1 MKETPIALDDIAT
14 LNALANGIIPPD
26 ETDGGAGM
34 VFAGLGAADK
44 FRKGIN
50 AEIYAEG
57 LHTAASLAKEKFGRA
72 VGELNPEEINKL
84 LHQLHDASPAFFK
97 QLRMDVNA
105 AYLSDPGVWQRIGFP
120 GPSTESGGY
129 PDFDQPQ
136 TKHDATSYSSSKRIE
151 PMNSPAPLPAV
162 QSFLAKPAKMLIGNQ
177 WCDAASGEWIE
188 SPDPATGKAIGKF
201 PAGAKMDVDRAVS
214 AARRAFNG
222 SWRKMTPYD
231 RGRLLFKAAALIEKH
246 GEELAQLI
254 TLENG
259 KPLWEARKEVGTAV
273 GWTEYY
279 AGWTTKML
287 GDTIPVSLPGQF
299 LNYTIREPLGI
310 VAGITPP
317 NYPLTM
323 PLYKAAPAL
332 ATGNTV
338 ILKPSEDTSL
348 VALRLAELFLEAGLP
363 EGVFNVVTG
372 YGETAGAALAEH
384 DDVDKI
390 TFTGSTEV
398 GRYLLKAAAGNLKK
412 VSLEL
417 GGKSPNIV
425 FADADLEAALKGV
438 FMGIFFCQGEICSA
452 GSRLFVEEIIYDK
465 FVEQLAGMAKTV
477 RLGHGLDPET
487 KMGPL
492 VSRNQQQRVLDYV
505 RLGKEAKASVAA
517 GGKSP
522 DGALSGG
529 FFVEP
534 TVFSGVTNDMRIAR
548 EEIFGPVVCALPF
561 KDLPDAIQKGNDTP
575 FGLAAGVW
583 TRDLRKAHQAA
594 AALEAGT
601 VWVNCYNAFDNAS
614 PWGGFKQSGW
624 GREKGP
630 YGLDLFTQIKSVVI
644 NYT

>member
-1 MKETPIALDDIAT
+1 MTETHLTLDDIVA
-14 LNALANGIIPPD
+14 LAALANGIIPAD
-26 ETDGGAGM
+26 ARDAGAAAVQAGAGI
-34 VFAGLGAADK
+34 AERARHGASGAL
-44 FRKGIN
+44 
-50 AEIYAEG
+50 YVEG
-57 LHTAASLAKEKFGRA
+57 LSAAAVVAQEKFGRV
-72 VGELNPEEINKL
+72 VGSLAPAEIADL
-84 LHQLHDASPAFFK
+84 LHALAESSPAFFR
-97 QLRMDVNA
+97 QLRADTCA
-105 AYLSDPGVWQRIGFP
+105 LYLSDAGVWQRIGFP
-120 GPSTESGGY
+120 GPSAAGGGY

-136 TKHDATSYSSSKRIE
+136 TQRI
-151 PMNSPAPLPAV
+151 PTMTTPTPLPAV
-162 QSFLAKPAKMLIGNQ
+162 QAFLAKPAKMLIGSQ
-177 WCDAASGEWIE
+177 WLGAASGETID
-188 SPDPATGKAIGKF
+188 SLDPATGKVIGKF
-201 PAGAKMDVDRAVS
+201 PTGSAADADLAVR
-214 AARRAFNG
+214 AARRAFHG
-222 SWRKMTPYD
+222 AWRKITPYE
-231 RGRLLFKAAALIEKH
+231 RGRLLFKAAALIEQNA
-246 GEELAQLI
+246 EELAQLI

-273 GWTEYY
+273 SWTEYY
-279 AGWTTKML
+279 AGWTTKLL
-287 GDTIPVSLPGQF
+287 GETIPVSLPGQF
-299 LNYTIREPLGI
+299 LNYTTREPLGV

-323 PLYKAAPAL
+323 PLYKAVPAL

-338 ILKPSEDTSL
+338 IIKPSEDTSL
-348 VALRLAELFLEAGLP
+348 VALRLGELFLAAGLP

-372 YGETAGAALAEH
+372 YGETAGAALANH

-390 TFTGSTEV
+390 TFTGSTDV
-398 GRYLLKAAAGNLKK
+398 GRLLLKAAAGNLKK

-452 GSRLFVEEIIYDK
+452 GSRVFVEDSIYEE
-465 FVEQLAGMAKTV
+465 FTAQLAAMAKAV
-477 RLGHGLDPET
+477 KLGHGLDPET

-492 VSRNQQQRVLDYV
+492 VSRGQQERVLDYI
-505 RLGKEAKASVAA
+505 RIGTEEKARVLS
-517 GGKSP
+517 GG
-522 DGALSGG
+522 GAPNGELAGG

-534 TVFSGVTNDMRIAR
+534 TLFTGVNNDMRIAR

-561 KDLPDAIQKGNDTP
+561 KDLPDAIAQGNDSP

-583 TRDLRKAHQAA
+583 TRDIRKAHQVA

-630 YGLDLFTQIKSVVI
+630 YGLDLFTQIKSVII

>member
-1 MKETPIALDDIAT
+1 MNPPPLTLDDIAA
-14 LNALANGIIPPD
+14 LSALANGIIPAD
-26 ETDGGAGM
+26 ERDA
-34 VFAGLGAADK
+34 GAAAVHAGVSIAGRIRDSW
-44 FRKGIN
+44 N
-50 AEIYAEG
+50 SPLYLDG
-57 LHTAASLAKEKFGRA
+57 LKTADRLAREQFSRA
-72 VGELNPEEINKL
+72 VGALSPPEIHTL
-84 LHQLHDASPAFFK
+84 LGTLADAAPLFFR
-97 QLRMDVNA
+97 QLRADVA
-105 AYLSDPGVWQRIGFP
+105 ALYLSDSGVSQRIGFP
-120 GPSTESGGY
+120 GPSSESGGY

-136 TKHDATSYSSSKRIE
+136 PQRTVSSQAH
-151 PMNSPAPLPAV
+151 PAMNTPPILPAV
-162 QSFLAKPAKMLIGNQ
+162 SSFLARPAKMLIGSQ
-177 WCDAASGEWIE
+177 WREAASGEWID
-188 SPDPATGKAIGKF
+188 STDPATGQVIGKF
-201 PAGAKMDVDRAVS
+201 PAGSEEDVNFAVD
-214 AARRAFNG
+214 AARRAFIG
-222 SWRKMTPYD
+222 AWKRVSPHE
-231 RGRLLFKAAALIEKH
+231 RGRLLQKTAALIEKH

-259 KPLWEARKEVGTAV
+259 KPLWEARKEVATAV
-273 GWTEYY
+273 SWTEYY
-279 AGWTTKML
+279 AGWTTKLL

-299 LNYTIREPLGI
+299 LNYTIREPLGV

-323 PLYKAAPAL
+323 PLYKAVPAL
-332 ATGNTV
+332 ATGNTI

-348 VALRLAELFLEAGLP
+348 VALRLAELFLAAGFP
-363 EGVFNVVTG
+363 EGVVNVVTG
-372 YGETAGAALAEH
+372 HGKTAGAALANH
-384 DDVDKI
+384 AGVDKI
-390 TFTGSTEV
+390 TFTGSTDV
-398 GRYLLKAAAGNLKK
+398 GRALVRASAGNLKK

-425 FADADLEAALKGV
+425 FADADLDAALKGV

-452 GSRLFVEEIIYDK
+452 GSRLFVEESIHDD
-465 FVEQLAGMAKTV
+465 FVARLADMARTV

-492 VSRNQQQRVLDYV
+492 VSRAQQQRVLDYI
-505 RLGKEAKASVAA
+505 RIGAEEKAR
-517 GGKSP
+517 
-522 DGALSGG
+522 ALSGGKAPVGPLTNG

-534 TVFSGVTNDMRIAR
+534 TVFAGVTNRMRIAQ
-548 EEIFGPVVCALPF
+548 EEIFGPVVCAIPF
-561 KDLPDAIQKGNDTP
+561 KDLPDAIAKGNDSP

-630 YGLDLFTQIKSVVI
+630 YGLDLFTQIKSVIV

>member
-1 MKETPIALDDIAT
+1 MNEVTLTLDDLAA
-14 LNALANGIIPPD
+14 LAALANGIIPSD
-26 ETDGGAGM
+26 SRDAGAAAVHSGAGIAER
-34 VFAGLGAADK
+34 FRRAATGAV
-44 FRKGIN
+44 
-50 AEIYAEG
+50 YVEG
-57 LHTAASLAKEKFGRA
+57 LALATQLAREKFECAVCELAAQEIAELLRA
-72 VGELNPEEINKL
+72 LEEE
-84 LHQLHDASPAFFK
+84 SPAFFR
-97 QLRMDVNA
+97 QLRADTCALYM
-105 AYLSDPGVWQRIGFP
+105 SDPGVWQRIGFP
-120 GPSTESGGY
+120 GPSAETGGY

-136 TKHDATSYSSSKRIE
+136 TSTMKVPDA
-151 PMNSPAPLPAV
+151 LPAV
-162 QSFLAKPAKMLIGNQ
+162 QSFLASPSKMLIGGQ
-177 WCDAASGEWIE
+177 WRDAASGETID
-188 SPDPATGKAIGKF
+188 SIDPATGNVLARF
-201 PAGAKMDVDRAVS
+201 PAGDVADVDAAVC
-214 AARRAFNG
+214 AARRAFIG
-222 SWRKMTPYD
+222 PWTRLSPYE
-231 RGRLLFKAAALIEKH
+231 RGRLLQKAAGLMEKH

-273 GWTEYY
+273 SWTDYY
-279 AGWTTKML
+279 AGWTTKL
-287 GDTIPVSLPGQF
+287 TGETIPVSLPGQF
-299 LNYTIREPLGI
+299 LNYTVREPLGV

-332 ATGNTV
+332 ATGNTIIV
-338 ILKPSEDTSL
+338 KPSEDTSL
-348 VALRLAELFLEAGLP
+348 VALRLGAIFLEAGFP

-372 YGETAGAALAEH
+372 LGETAGAALAEH

-398 GRYLLKAAAGNLKK
+398 GRALVRAAAGNLKK

-452 GSRLFVEEIIYDK
+452 GSRLFVEQSIYDN
-465 FVEQLAGMAKTV
+465 FVAQLGAMARAV

-492 VSRNQQQRVLDYV
+492 VSRAQQERVLDYL
-505 RLGKEAKASVAA
+505 RIGAEENAR
-517 GGKSP
+517 
-522 DGALSGG
+522 ALSGGRAPGGDLANG

-534 TVFSGVTNDMRIAR
+534 TVFGDVKNTMRIAR

-561 KDLPDAIQKGNDTP
+561 ADLPDAIAQGNDSP
-575 FGLAAGVW
+575 YGLAAGVW
-583 TRDLRKAHQAA
+583 TRDIRKAHQAA

-601 VWVNCYNAFDNAS
+601 VWVNCYNAFDNAA
-614 PWGGFKQSGW
+614 PWGGYKRSGW

-630 YGLDLFTQIKSVVI
+630 YGLDLFTQIKSVIV

>member
-1 MKETPIALDDIAT
+1 M
-14 LNALANGIIPPD
+14 
-26 ETDGGAGM
+26 M
-34 VFAGLGAADK
+34 
-44 FRKGIN
+44 
-50 AEIYAEG
+50 
-57 LHTAASLAKEKFGRA
+57 
-72 VGELNPEEINKL
+72 
-84 LHQLHDASPAFFK
+84 
-97 QLRMDVNA
+97 
-105 AYLSDPGVWQRIGFP
+105 
-120 GPSTESGGY
+120 
-129 PDFDQPQ
+129 
-136 TKHDATSYSSSKRIE
+136 
-151 PMNSPAPLPAV
+151 
-162 QSFLAKPAKMLIGNQ
+162 
-177 WCDAASGEWIE
+177 
-188 SPDPATGKAIGKF
+188 
-201 PAGAKMDVDRAVS
+201 
-214 AARRAFNG
+214 
-222 SWRKMTPYD
+222 PYE
-231 RGRLLFKAAALIEKH
+231 RGRLLFKAASLIEKN
-246 GEELAQLI
+246 GDELAQLI

-259 KPLWEARKEVGTAV
+259 KPLWEAKKEVGTAV
-273 GWTEYY
+273 SWTEYY
-279 AGWTTKML
+279 AGWTTKLL

-348 VALRLAELFLEAGLP
+348 IVLRLAELFLEAGLP
-363 EGVFNVVTG
+363 EGVLNVVTG
-372 YGETAGAALAEH
+372 YGETAGAALANH
-384 DDVDKI
+384 PDVDKI
-390 TFTGSTEV
+390 TFTGSTDV
-398 GRYLLKAAAGNLKK
+398 GRELVRASAGNLKK

-438 FMGIFFCQGEICSA
+438 FMGIFFCQGEICPA
-452 GSRLFVEEIIYDK
+452 GSRLFVEEAIYEQ
-465 FVEQLAGMAKTV
+465 FVGQLADMAKTV

-492 VSRNQQQRVLDYV
+492 VSRNQQERVLGYIEQ
-505 RLGKEAKASVAA
+505 GKAANAEVLA
-517 GGKSP
+517 GGGKP
-522 DGALSGG
+522 DGDLANG
-529 FFVEP
+529 FFVRP
-534 TVFSGVTNDMRIAR
+534 TVFAKVKNEMSIAR

-561 KDLPDAIQKGNDTP
+561 KDLPDAIRQGNDTP